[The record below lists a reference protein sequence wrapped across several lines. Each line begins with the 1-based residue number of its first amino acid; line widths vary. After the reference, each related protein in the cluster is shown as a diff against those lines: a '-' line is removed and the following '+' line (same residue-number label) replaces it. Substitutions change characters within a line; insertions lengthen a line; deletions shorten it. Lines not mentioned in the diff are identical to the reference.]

1 MLVVLVALAAAML
14 PVAVAPRP
22 VAALLS
28 EARHALSAGRLD
40 QARTMIANAVA
51 AGARGDRVD
60 CLIADLAFA
69 RTDDVQA
76 LNLYRTLLPGHKDDG
91 AMVGQ
96 AGIAALH
103 LGDIREATALL
114 RQATALPN
122 AGWRAWNALGAA
134 ADARVDWAEADTA
147 YGRALALAPDRAEVA
162 NNRGWSL
169 ILRGRWRDAEAEL
182 ARGAALDPSLRRLAN
197 NLQLVHDALAI
208 NLPERRA
215 NESDAGWAARLN
227 DAGVAAAAQGE
238 RARAIAAFARSIA
251 ARPAWDAQT
260 AANLASVEVSK

>member
-1 MLVVLVALAAAML
+1 MLVVLVALAAATS
-14 PVAVAPRP
+14 PVALAPAP
-22 VAALLS
+22 IPAPLA

-51 AGARGDRVD
+51 AGARGEPVDR
-60 CLIADLAFA
+60 LLADLAFA
-69 RTDDVQA
+69 RTDDLQA
-76 LNLYRTLLPGHKDDG
+76 LNLYRALLPGHKNDV

-96 AGIAALH
+96 AGIAALR
-103 LGDIREATALL
+103 LGNVLEATALL
-114 RQATALPN
+114 RQATALPD

-147 YGRALALAPDRAEVA
+147 YARALALAPDRAEVA

-169 ILRGRWRDAEAEL
+169 VLRGRWRDAEAEL
-182 ARGAALDPSLRRLAN
+182 ARGAALDPSLARLAN
-197 NLQLVHDALAI
+197 NLQLAHDALAT

-215 NESDAGWAARLN
+215 SESDVAWAARLN
-227 DAGVAAAAQGE
+227 DAGVAAAAQGD

-260 AANLASVEVSK
+260 AANLASVEASR